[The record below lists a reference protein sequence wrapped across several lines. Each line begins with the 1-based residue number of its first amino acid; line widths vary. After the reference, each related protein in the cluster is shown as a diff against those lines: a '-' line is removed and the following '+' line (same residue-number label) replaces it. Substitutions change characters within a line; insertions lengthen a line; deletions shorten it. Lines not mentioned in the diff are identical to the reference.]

1 MIKEQRPNFGL
12 HFMAFIVMVR
22 YQNFKFKNV
31 REWHLL
37 FYSSHADQLQFTWMF
52 SPAVDCSKWWLRVS
66 SLRHSPMTAITSEV
80 QVPHLPKSRQPPRD
94 TKLQGWCLARTG
106 VGTDWMSCL
115 MEWKQEARSIQSLCR
130 SFHPS
135 NVEVS
140 LQAFRKGVIIC
151 VCLKSWYTTNEYYSI
166 EWGKTHYLQAGL
178 GIF

>member
-1 MIKEQRPNFGL
+1 MSESAMVFFIPVTQISCSL
-12 HFMAFIVMVR
+12 HRCFHR
-22 YQNFKFKNV
+22 
-31 REWHLL
+31 
-37 FYSSHADQLQFTWMF
+37 QLIALNDGWGGH
-52 SPAVDCSKWWLRVS
+52 PLD
-66 SLRHSPMTAITSEV
+66 RHSRMTAITSEV
-80 QVPHLPKSRQPPRD
+80 QVHHLPKSRQPPRD
-94 TKLQGWCLARTG
+94 TKLQGWCLAGTG

-115 MEWKQEARSIQSLCR
+115 MEWKQETRSIQSLCR

-166 EWGKTHYLQAGL
+166 EWGETHYLQAGL